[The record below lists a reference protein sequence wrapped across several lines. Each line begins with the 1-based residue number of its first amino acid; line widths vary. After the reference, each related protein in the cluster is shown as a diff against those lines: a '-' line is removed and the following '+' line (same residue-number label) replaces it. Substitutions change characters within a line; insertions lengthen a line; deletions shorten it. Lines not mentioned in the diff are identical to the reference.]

1 MERGDLPSSER
12 DYRRAL
18 VVKRALGDQSGVGRL
33 LSGLGEIFALQRDYA
48 GAQDQFEQA
57 LAIARDHSD
66 PEGQV
71 LALEGLSRL
80 YHRKE
85 DPQKGDEYSNL
96 AEEMRATLR

>member
-18 VVKRALGDQSGVGRL
+18 VVKRALGDQTGVGRI
-33 LSGLGEIFALQRDYA
+33 LGSLAEILALQKDFV

-57 LAIARDHSD
+57 LAIARNHSD

-85 DPQKGDEYSNL
+85 DPQKGDEYSKL